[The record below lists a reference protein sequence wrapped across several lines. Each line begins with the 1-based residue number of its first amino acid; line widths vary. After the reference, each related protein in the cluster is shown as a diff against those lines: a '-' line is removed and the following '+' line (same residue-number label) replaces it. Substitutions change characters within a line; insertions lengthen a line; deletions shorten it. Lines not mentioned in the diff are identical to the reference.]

1 METIRVNVNQDVK
14 IIEVNDSGDT
24 ISLNLGDIS
33 FTSRLLSLIQD
44 FGTAAEKISGKVTE
58 LSGDDPEKLNK
69 LMELADFNVNVC
81 NTLKQRV
88 DDVLGPD
95 TCKKV
100 FGDGTPGIPDFT
112 DFFGQLMGIVN
123 RFTGAQTE
131 KRLEMISKYTDKYNK
146 DGGGQ

>member
-1 METIRVNVNQDVK
+1 METIRVNTNQDVK
-14 IIEVNDSGDT
+14 TIEVNDSGDT
-24 ISLNLGDIS
+24 ITLNLGDIS
-33 FTSRLLSLIQD
+33 FTSNLLSLLQD
-44 FGTAAEKISGKVTE
+44 FGEAAERISGKAAE
-58 LSGDDPEKLNK
+58 LSGTDPEKLTK

-100 FGDGTPGIPDFT
+100 FGDGTPGIPDLM

-131 KRLEMISKYTDKYNK
+131 KRLEMISKYTDKYK